1 MFFRL
6 FLLWIL
12 EHRKGQAM
20 LNYYAFLVRK
30 GFVPAEDHASNFVE
44 ALWQL
49 VSAILLALFPRHWL
63 IFPIITVTYP
73 NTLLALTPL
82 T

>member
-1 MFFRL
+1 
-6 FLLWIL
+6 
-12 EHRKGQAM
+12 M
-20 LNYYAFLVRK
+20 LNYHAFLVRK
-30 GFVPAEDHASNFVE
+30 GFVPSEDHASNFVE

-49 VSAILLALFPRHWL
+49 VSTVLLALFPRHWL

>member
-1 MFFRL
+1 
-6 FLLWIL
+6 
-12 EHRKGQAM
+12 M

-49 VSAILLALFPRHWL
+49 VSTVLLALFPRHWL
-63 IFPIITVTYP
+63 IFTIITVTYP
-73 NTLLALTPL
+73 NTLIALTPL